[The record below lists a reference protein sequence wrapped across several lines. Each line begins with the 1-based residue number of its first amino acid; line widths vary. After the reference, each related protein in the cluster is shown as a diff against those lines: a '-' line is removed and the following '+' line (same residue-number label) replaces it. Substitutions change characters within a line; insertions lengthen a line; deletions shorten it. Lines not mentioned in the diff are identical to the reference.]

1 MKKKLVLFVM
11 VALTIN
17 ISAQKIANGKIEMT
31 FDGKKISAETETVK
45 LQKGDDVQIFV
56 EAKDADKK
64 GGANVTLRFAL
75 DGLRPQTIDPDEVA
89 LNVAYRN
96 GGARRTYFSLLGNY
110 ASYSDSQNRLEYHG
124 AQTDFKITDV
134 EYKDGEI
141 KIAGTFECSAPLKKD
156 AVNASDKIEIKK
168 GRFEI
173 VF

>member
-11 VALTIN
+11 IALALN

-75 DGLRPQTIDPDEVA
+75 DGLRPQTINPDEVA
-89 LNVAYRN
+89 LNVVHRD
-96 GGARRTYFSLLGNY
+96 GARRTYFSLMGNY
-110 ASYSDSQNRLEYHG
+110 GSYSDSENRSEYHG
-124 AQTDFKITDV
+124 AKTDFKITDV

-141 KIAGTFECSAPLKKD
+141 KIAGTFECSAPLKKG
-156 AVNASDKIEIKK
+156 AVSASDKIEIKK